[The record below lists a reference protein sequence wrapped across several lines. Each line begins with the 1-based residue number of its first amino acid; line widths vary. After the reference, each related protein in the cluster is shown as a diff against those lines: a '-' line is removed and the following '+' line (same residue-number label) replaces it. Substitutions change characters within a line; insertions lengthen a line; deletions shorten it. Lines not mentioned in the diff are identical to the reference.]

1 MKTLPFEVNIKSAD
15 NAGYI
20 VNVSCQTLVFT
31 DAAELIVKLTEYL
44 NDPDEAFKKHR
55 ESKDARRASVSEPQ
69 LVNGMLAHPSGIGAR
84 TNPVTEQ
91 F

>member
-15 NAGYI
+15 NDGYI
-20 VNVSCQTLVFT
+20 VNVGCQTLVFT
-31 DAAELIVKLTEYL
+31 DAAELIVKFTEYL

-55 ESKDARRASVSEPQ
+55 ESKDARRASVSAPQ
-69 LVNGMLAHPSGIGAR
+69 LANGTLVHLSGIDAR
-84 TNPVTEQ
+84 NTPVTEQ